1 MEAPKLFISYSWSNP
16 IHEQWVLD
24 LATDLR
30 ESGVDVILDKWDL
43 KEGHDAI
50 AFMEKMVNDPK
61 IKKVA
66 IISDEVYV
74 AKADGRRGGV
84 GTETQIISKEVY
96 DKQDQNKFVVIVAQ
110 KDATGKP
117 YLPTYYKSRIYI
129 DLSDPDK
136 YSENFEKLLR
146 WIFDKPLYTKPEL
159 GKKPAFL
166 EESQSVS
173 LGTTPYFKRTI
184 DALKNSKPFALGAL
198 DEYLN
203 RFVKNLE
210 KYRID
215 ENNQKQEFDEL
226 VVKSIESFLPHRNEL
241 IQLFITIAQYTPN
254 EDVIKRVHRFIEK
267 IVPYMFRPEHITQ
280 WQEWDFDNF
289 RFLVHEIFLYLEAI
303 LIKYERFNLANYF
316 MEQRYYLPGN
326 SDYGRDVM
334 VDFTVCRQYM
344 RSLEYRNKRMK
355 LNRLSLRADLLKQ
368 RCSGIGIDFRY
379 MLQADF
385 VLFMRAEMEAE
396 TDWNRW
402 WPETLLYLGYFH
414 SPFEIFARAKSKKY
428 FDKMKCLLGIE
439 SPTDLNELLLSYNER
454 KRELPRWQFK
464 SFNPAILLNYEQLA
478 KRP

>member
-1 MEAPKLFISYSWSNP
+1 MTAPKLFISYSWSNP
-16 IHEQWVLD
+16 THEQWVLF
-24 LATDLR
+24 LATELR

-50 AFMEKMVNDPK
+50 AFMEKMVNDPE

-66 IISDEVYV
+66 IIADEVYV

-96 DKQDQNKFVVIVAQ
+96 EKQDQDKFVVIVAQ
-110 KDATGKP
+110 KDETGKP

-129 DLSDPDK
+129 DLSDPVR
-136 YSENFEKLLR
+136 YNENFEKLLR
-146 WIFDKPLYTKPEL
+146 WIFDKPIYNKPAL
-159 GKKPAFL
+159 GEKPAFL
-166 EESQSVS
+166 EESQSIS
-173 LGTTPYFKRTI
+173 LGTTPHFKRTI

-203 RFVKNLE
+203 RFAENLE

-215 ENNQKQEFDEL
+215 KNDREQEFDEL

-241 IQLFITIAQYTPN
+241 IQLFVTIAQYAAN
-254 EDVIKRVHRFIEK
+254 EDVIKTVHRFIEK
-267 IVPYMFRPEHITQ
+267 IAPYMFRPEHIAQ

-289 RFLVHEIFLYLEAI
+289 KFLVHEIFLYLEAI
-303 LIKYERFNLANYF
+303 LIKYERFNPANYL

-334 VDFTVCRQYM
+334 VGFTVFRQYM
-344 RSLEYRNKRMK
+344 RSLGYRNERMK
-355 LNRLSLRADLLKQ
+355 LNRLSLRAELLKQ

-379 MLQADF
+379 ILQADF
-385 VLFMRAEMEAE
+385 ILFMRAEIEAE
-396 TDWNRW
+396 TDWRW
-402 WPETLLYLGYFH
+402 WPETLLYLGHFH
-414 SPFEIFARAKSKKY
+414 SPFEIFARATSKKY

-439 SPTDLNELLLSYNER
+439 SPDDLSELLHSYKER
-454 KRELPRWQFK
+454 ERELPRWEFK
-464 SFNPAILLNYEQLA
+464 SFDPYSLLNYEQLA